1 MDRNQATRLGL
12 VTGAHVLL
20 IGALLHT
27 VQTQPPLPPKE
38 ITVTL
43 ETPAPLPVVA
53 PPEPKPPQPK
63 PRPQPVIKREP
74 VPKPLPKIPVARPD
88 QVATEPPPKPVPETP
103 PPQPEVKPA
112 PAPAPAPAPVS
123 QPRVDANA
131 TGNMKPPYPPVS
143 RKLGEEGRVLLE
155 VYIEANGSV
164 GDIRI
169 KQSSGFPR
177 LDNSALET
185 VRKWKF
191 TPARQG
197 GQPIAMWYVQ
207 PVTFSLS
214 QS

>member
-53 PPEPKPPQPK
+53 PPDPKPPQPK
-63 PRPQPVIKREP
+63 PRPQPVIKHEP
-74 VPKPLPKIPVARPD
+74 VPKPLPKIPVAKPD
-88 QVATEPPPKPVPETP
+88 QVATEPPPKPVQETP
-103 PPQPEVKPA
+103 PPPPPEAK
-112 PAPAPAPAPVS
+112 PAPAPAPVS
-123 QPRVDANA
+123 PPREDANA
-131 TGNMKPPYPPVS
+131 NGNMKPAYPPVS

-155 VYIEANGSV
+155 VHIQADGTVS
-164 GDIRI
+164 DIRV
-169 KQSSGFPR
+169 KTSSGFPR
-177 LDNSALET
+177 LDNSALDA

-191 TPARQG
+191 TPAKQG
-197 GQPIAMWYVQ
+197 GQPIAMWYVL
-207 PVTFSLS
+207 PVTFSLT
-214 QS
+214 QP